1 MRPASF
7 IDLLVGYTPV
17 YLIIAALYSIKMFN
31 NFILTKTTTK
41 TLSSS
46 YQTPFFIPSVC
57 SNPNWRRSLCIWLFH
72 SYLIATILIARSSR
86 LSPPSPT
93 TGWKATFPS
102 LDVYLSGYIY
112 RSPDSIQ
119 LWLFDAIKMSRNEVH
134 FLKKG
139 VILYFLFGL
148 PYFI

>member
-1 MRPASF
+1 MSACGKEGSLFYRSTIKTGWILNASSIF
-7 IDLLVGYTPV
+7 YRFTSGIHTRLLDNSRSLQYKDVQQFYIT
-17 YLIIAALYSIKMFN
+17 
-31 NFILTKTTTK
+31 TTTTTK

-57 SNPNWRRSLCIWLFH
+57 SNPNWRRSLCIWLFY

-112 RSPDSIQ
+112 IEVLTRSN
-119 LWLFDAIKMSRNEVH
+119 FD
-134 FLKKG
+134 FLMR
-139 VILYFLFGL
+139 
-148 PYFI
+148 